1 MYPRKILSVAVSLIS
16 SDKNI
21 SSDEDKDVRRGIVN
35 SNTNNIVYQ
44 STESSYELPFKDK
57 PSNHDL
63 AHDHE

>member
-1 MYPRKILSVAVSLIS
+1 MVIFKLGITVKSFCGWR
-16 SDKNI
+16 DI
-21 SSDEDKDVRRGIVN
+21 SSDEDKDARRGIVN

-57 PSNHDL
+57 PSNHGL